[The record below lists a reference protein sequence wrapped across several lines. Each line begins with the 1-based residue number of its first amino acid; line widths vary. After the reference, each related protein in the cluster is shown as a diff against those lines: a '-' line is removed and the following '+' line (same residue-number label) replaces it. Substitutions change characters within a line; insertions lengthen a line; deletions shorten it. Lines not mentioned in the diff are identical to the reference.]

1 MLTTVSQ
8 TNALREKLAEET
20 ALLHA
25 KQTERAR
32 RMKCDEVA
40 RKIQARGKTRVE
52 LDA

>member
-1 MLTTVSQ
+1 MQ
-8 TNALREKLAEET
+8 
-20 ALLHA
+20 A

-40 RKIQARGKTRVE
+40 RKITARGKTRAE